1 MNTSSLRSLLGEP
14 KASRQQGFSLV
25 IVMIILVIV
34 SMLGVAASQMVL
46 MAERSSRYDRDW
58 QIAFQGAEAALMDAE
73 FDIRGPNTS
82 AAKRVDIFSPTSLL
96 GFAAGCGL
104 GGDLGLCLAN
114 TTGKPVWYDVDFT
127 DSTTAAKTVRLGD
140 FTARTFATGT
150 VGVQSA
156 LRPRYIIEAI
166 PDLAPGTSST
176 GPPQTLFR
184 VTAMGFGLRTDTQ
197 AVVQMVFRKE

>member
-1 MNTSSLRSLLGEP
+1 MNTSSLRSLLRTP
-14 KASRQQGFSLV
+14 KARQQGFSLV

-73 FDIRGPNTS
+73 FDMRGPNTS
-82 AAKRVDIFSPTSLL
+82 AAKRVDTFSPTSLL
-96 GFAAGCGL
+96 GFAAGCGS
-104 GGDLGLCLAN
+104 GGDLGLCLPS
-114 TTGKPVWYDVDFT
+114 TTGRPVWYDVDFT
-127 DSTTAAKTVRLGD
+127 DATTAAKTVRLGD
-140 FTARTFATGT
+140 FTDRTFATGT
-150 VGVQSA
+150 AGVQPA

-166 PDLAPGTSST
+166 PDLSPGTSST
-176 GPPQTLFR
+176 GAPKTLFR
-184 VTAMGFGLRTDTQ
+184 VTAMGFGPRTDTQ

>member
-1 MNTSSLRSLLGEP
+1 MNTSSLRSLLRAP
-14 KASRQQGFSLV
+14 KARQQGFSLV

-73 FDIRGPNTS
+73 FDIRGPNIG
-82 AAKRVDIFSPTSLL
+82 AAKRIDTFSPTSLL

-104 GGDLGLCLAN
+104 GGDLGLCLPN

-127 DSTTAAKTVRLGD
+127 DASTAAKTVRLGD

-150 VGVQSA
+150 AGVQPA

-166 PDLAPGTSST
+166 PDLSPGTSST
-176 GPPQTLFR
+176 GAPKTLFR
-184 VTAMGFGLRTDTQ
+184 ITAMGFGPRTDTQ